1 MASASE
7 KTGGKPAQAP
17 AVAQPCVGL
26 TVKQPV
32 ELNAK
37 AVKRLGYRVG
47 RASRGL
53 NEGVFERQRPVKN
66 SMHR

>member
-7 KTGGKPAQAP
+7 KTGGKPAQS

-37 AVKRLGYRVG
+37 AVKRLGYCVG
-47 RASRGL
+47 KIRL
-53 NEGVFERQRPVKN
+53 NKAFLSERPIKN